1 MTQEFK
7 SALTRGGN
15 AITPERLV
23 ITDSTV
29 QWSQNNGMRSL
40 FLAKKTIT
48 IPRGAIVGVEVD
60 GKLIGSNIF
69 IWTYSGQQIMAQ
81 NFTSSDAKT
90 IKKILQ
96 KKFI

>member
-15 AITPERLV
+15 VITPEKLV
-23 ITDSTV
+23 ITDKIV

-40 FLAKKTIT
+40 FLASKTIT

-60 GKLIGSNIF
+60 GKLIGSDIF
-69 IWTYSGQQIMAQ
+69 IWTYSGQNILAQ
-81 NFTSSDAKT
+81 NFTTSDAKT
-90 IKKILQ
+90 IKQILQ
-96 KKFI
+96 NKFI